1 MKGLK
6 EPKSTLKISW
16 SDFSKKGFPF
26 VHSLSL
32 PLAILNVSRC
42 FLFKASKV
50 ALAQR
55 RPKLGSLQSDGLAL
69 MKDNKENEKFVD
81 ATKSKVQSVT
91 DLYCNIEDRIKNRI
105 AQVQTALYRCQGF
118 NEALDDFER
127 WLYDTE
133 SRFQALGMLSIK
145 PSVIKKQGSG
155 LKVTWRLINGQ
166 RFISVCCIYLT
177 TSH

>member
-1 MKGLK
+1 MRFWVWPEFL
-6 EPKSTLKISW
+6 
-16 SDFSKKGFPF
+16 F
-26 VHSLSL
+26 VRLLSV
-32 PLAILNVSRC
+32 PLTILTVSQC
-42 FLFKASKV
+42 FLFQASKV

-55 RPKLGSLQSDGLAL
+55 RPKLASLQSDGLAL

-81 ATKSKVQSVT
+81 ATKSKVQNVT
-91 DLYCNIEDRIKNRI
+91 DLYCSIEDRIKDRI

-118 NEALDDFER
+118 SEGLDDFER

-155 LKVTWRLINGQ
+155 LKVT
-166 RFISVCCIYLT
+166 
-177 TSH
+177 